1 MITPTSSPTKQ
12 MDSGIEIVEG
22 FEENNKI
29 SDLENGRLNNL
40 SPKAQDEGVFHLD
53 YNSDLDLNSIED
65 DLL

>member
-1 MITPTSSPTKQ
+1 